1 MAAVAIPAPAAAPA
15 PAPKAVAS
23 PARLS
28 ADSKKKEKV
37 TTEYI
42 DKVLVQKPELDGT
55 EYGLEGVSRYKAG
68 GMLCNNK
75 EDMAAQKGVAKD
87 LLASFG
93 SNLLHGR
100 SLISISL
107 PVRIFEPR
115 SFLQRIPDAWAFAPV
130 FLSRAALAADPVE
143 RFKLCIT
150 FFVAG
155 LHRAT
160 TQRKPFNPIL
170 GETFQATFSD
180 GSEIFLEQTSHHPP
194 VSAFQV
200 FGPDGLWNLSGQ
212 HEFKASIRPT
222 SITGGQYGPNHID
235 FPASAAAGASRV
247 TYEMPACELSG
258 VLMGDRV
265 MLWTGS
271 TTFSDKTH
279 GLECKIVFNPDK
291 LGTLSSFFAT
301 AKTLADTI
309 RGDVVQTKTVN
320 NVETK
325 SVVSKMDGA
334 WMENVNFDGKT
345 YWVKNSIRAFTP
357 IPVDR
362 KVALPSDCL
371 FREDLQALM
380 RRDMEVAQQLKGLM
394 EDKQR
399 ADKELRKAHA
409 KAAAKASKK
418 AGKEA
423 AAAAAAATAAAKQ
436 K

>member
-1 MAAVAIPAPAAAPA
+1 MAKPAAP
-15 PAPKAVAS
+15 S
-23 PARLS
+23 PPRHS
-28 ADSKKKEKV
+28 TDSKKKEKV

-42 DKVLVQKPELDGT
+42 DRVLVQKPELDGT
-55 EYGLEGVSRYKAG
+55 EYGIEGVSRYKSG

-93 SNLLHGR
+93 TNLVQMR

-130 FLSRAALAADPVE
+130 FLSRAALAADPLE
-143 RFKLCIT
+143 RFKQCIT
-150 FFVAG
+150 FFISG

-200 FGPDGLWNLSGQ
+200 FGPDGLWNLNGQ

-222 SITGGQYGPNHID
+222 AITGGQYGPNHID
-235 FPASAAAGASRV
+235 FPASSAAGASRV

-271 TTFSDKTH
+271 STFVDKTH

-291 LGTLSSFFAT
+291 LGTLSSFFGT
-301 AKTLADTI
+301 PKTLADHF
-309 RGDVVQTKTVN
+309 RGDIIRTKTLNNTETKTV
-320 NVETK
+320 VGK
-325 SVVSKMDGA
+325 VDGF

-345 YWVKNSIRAFTP
+345 YWAKNTLRAFTP

-362 KVALPSDCL
+362 KLALPSDCL
-371 FREDLQALM
+371 FREDLQALL
-380 RRDMEVAQQLKGLM
+380 RGDLELAQNLKSLM

-399 ADKELRKAHA
+399 ADKELRKAAA
-409 KAAAKASKK
+409 KAAAKAAKH
-418 AGKEA
+418 AAKEA
-423 AAAAAAATAAAKQ
+423 AKEAVAK